1 VGCGQTSG
9 FGGVR
14 DGMSAIGRWVG
25 RVWVAWWLGVGMV
38 GAAGLADEAHP
49 RLWLRRG
56 GEEVVRRSVAA
67 DPLAAALH
75 RASMKIADEV
85 LGERVCRYE
94 IPDGKRLLGESRRAL
109 RAVLHGAW
117 AWRIERSEKHRLRAV
132 AELEAACGLKD
143 WNPSHFLD
151 VAEMA
156 TAVAVG
162 YDWLYDTLTPE
173 QRRMCERALVEKALK
188 PAESSAARAGWWK
201 RPSNNWSQVCGAGI
215 ALASIAVA
223 GSDEGGRSERLFR
236 DGLKLVED
244 CAVFYQP
251 DGMYPEGPA
260 YWHYG
265 TNYHVMLLAACEALG
280 MRPKVDA
287 SLRGGGA
294 AIMHLTGPSGLSF
307 NFADADVAMETPSP
321 AQAWLARKFGD
332 GAQSAHVRRLLER
345 RLAAD
350 GRGAGR
356 LRPDRYFCLTLP
368 WLPAAP
374 AGGGAASTAAV
385 YRGEQPVASFR
396 TGWDAQAAWLA
407 IKGGT
412 AAASHGHMDAGS
424 FILEAAGRRWIH
436 DLGKENYNLPGYFG
450 GKRWEYY
457 RLQNRSHNTLEIGGR
472 LHDAKSKPCPLIASS
487 TTGSIDSAVFDLSSA
502 FSGSAAKVVRSVRF
516 DRRSGISRIRD
527 EVEAPVGDVVW
538 RAFTDADARVDGDA
552 VVLAADRKQFR
563 LRRVS
568 GAGVWSVTPDAKP
581 PGQGENPNQGFRA
594 VVLTVPR
601 ADRLAIEVELRP

>member
-1 VGCGQTSG
+1 MQDIGQRT
-9 FGGVR
+9 
-14 DGMSAIGRWVG
+14 IGWVLA
-25 RVWVAWWLGVGMV
+25 AWSLGVV
-38 GAAGLADEAHP
+38 LAGAADLADEPHP
-49 RLWLRRG
+49 RLWMRRG
-56 GEEVVRRSVAA
+56 GEEGVRRAVAA
-67 DPLAAALH
+67 DPLAARLH
-75 RASMKIADEV
+75 RSSMEIADEV

-109 RAVLHGAW
+109 RAVLHCGW
-117 AWRIERSEKHRLRAV
+117 AWRIERSEKHRMRAV

-162 YDWLYDTLTPE
+162 YDWLHDTLTPE
-173 QRRMCERALVEKALK
+173 QRRMCERALVDKALK
-188 PAESSAARAGWWK
+188 PAESTAGRAGWWR

-215 ALASIAVA
+215 ALAAIAVA
-223 GSDEGGRSERLFR
+223 GNDEDGRSGRLFR
-236 DGLKLVED
+236 EGLKLVED
-244 CAVFYQP
+244 CAIFYQP

-280 MRPKVDA
+280 MKPRVDA
-287 SLRGGGA
+287 ALRGGGA
-294 AIMHLTGPSGLSF
+294 AMMHLTGPTGCSF

-332 GAQSAHVRRLLER
+332 AAQAAHVRRLLEQR
-345 RLAAD
+345 FAAG

-368 WLPAAP
+368 WLPAAS
-374 AGGGAASTAAV
+374 AGGAVAETAAV
-385 YRGEQPVASFR
+385 HRGEQAVALFR
-396 TGWDAQAAWLA
+396 TGWDPRAAWLA
-407 IKGGT
+407 VKGGT

-424 FILEAAGRRWIH
+424 FVFESAGRRWIH
-436 DLGKENYNLPGYFG
+436 DLGKEDYNLPGYFG
-450 GKRWEYY
+450 GKRWDYY

-472 LHDAKSKPCPLIASS
+472 LHDPKSKPCPLTASS
-487 TTGSIDSAVFDLSSA
+487 TAGGVATAAFDLSGA
-502 FSGSAAKVVRSVRF
+502 FAGSAAKVVRSVRF
-516 DRRSGISRIRD
+516 DRRSGIARMRD
-527 EVEAPVGDVVW
+527 EVEAPVGEVVW
-538 RAFTDADARVDGDA
+538 RAFTDAAARIEGDT
-552 VVLAADRKQFR
+552 VVLAADGKQLR

-568 GAGVWSVTPDAKP
+568 PEGVWSVTPDAKP
-581 PGQGENPNQGFRA
+581 PGARENPNTGFRA